1 MKFINDNFLNTPD
14 ELEISSSSLIPYTH
28 GWTEKKNEEKRREK
42 RAWERERE
50 KRQEETLKLCKEK

>member
-28 GWTEKKNEEKRREK
+28 GWTEKKIKRKGEKRELG
-42 RAWERERE
+42 RERE
-50 KRQEETLKLCKEK
+50 KARRNPKIV

>member
-28 GWTEKKNEEKRREK
+28 GWTEKKMKRKESLG
-42 RAWERERE
+42 ERERE
-50 KRQEETLKLCKEK
+50 KARRNPKIV

>member
-50 KRQEETLKLCKEK
+50 KKGKKKP

>member
-28 GWTEKKNEEKRREK
+28 GWTEKKMKRKGEKRELGR
-42 RAWERERE
+42 ERERE
-50 KRQEETLKLCKEK
+50 KARRNPKIV